1 MSTIP
6 LTPIV
11 KLDGHKAPVICLKY
25 AKQSFLGEHLLASGS
40 EDNTCRI
47 WDLRSSRV
55 VKGIQNLNSPVS
67 SISFAPQSSCPYIYL
82 SSGTKVYTFDLRN
95 TDMILAEP
103 AREYNFSADEINAID
118 VNEKNT
124 FLATA
129 DDDGYINVVDLSTHK
144 IHKSFSKKHNSI
156 AMAVKFRPKKPWQVW
171 SGGLDSKV
179 FQWDFSRGMI
189 TETFDMNPS
198 EPTAA
203 QMFNPPFVYSL
214 AVSKDGQIIA
224 AGLGDSTVQLISC
237 NTKKRLKNGVPTI
250 TRLENGHK
258 SMVNSL
264 TFLPSTRT
272 KLVSG
277 SANGS
282 LALWEWSELEGEQS
296 PTLGQTFQLD
306 NGFVKLNWVESF
318 DVGDVRLAAA
328 GVGKAEAGALAIY
341 SLE

>member
-11 KLDGHKAPVICLKY
+11 KLDGHKAPPDHSILIYHNRAHVVVYYI
-25 AKQSFLGEHLLASGS
+25 

-129 DDDGYINVVDLSTHK
+129 DDDVDLSTHK